1 MLPTRTKIV
10 CTMGPSVDSLEQI
23 LKLQEAGMNVARLN
37 FSHGTHES
45 HLKTIERLKEARR
58 ITGLPLTIVLD
69 TKGPE
74 MRLGPISGD
83 QIPIKKGQKL
93 LLHRASVLGSV
104 DGVSVT
110 PGEILDQAKPG
121 TRILF
126 DDGYIG
132 SVVVECVQA
141 GVIVEMENAGILKS
155 RKSVN
160 IPHARVHLPILTEKD
175 RADVEFGCQQDI
187 DILAASFVQ
196 SADDILIIKNL
207 LKKLGKPETLVYA
220 KIENAEGVD
229 HFDRII
235 HIADGVMIARG
246 DLGVEVPLSE
256 VPILQKQMIR
266 KAYLAGKGSVT
277 ATQMLESMIHNPRPT
292 RAEVSDVAN
301 AIFDGT
307 SAVMLS
313 GETAVGQY
321 PVETV
326 AMMRS
331 IVAAAE
337 KAFPYRLFLREQ
349 MEVIQEEV
357 PSSVTAAAVQTA
369 YRANA
374 QAIFAVTSSGNT
386 ACLLS
391 RLHPS
396 MPIIAMTPHQK
407 IYHQLGIC
415 WGVIPYVHAPARSF
429 DEAFANLS
437 EFALGRGYVTFGD
450 LVVIVTG
457 SFFGVSGTTK
467 TLTLENIGDVL
478 VRGEQGMGKK
488 VHGKVLLALASN
500 TLEPYMARERI
511 LVVSQITAAEVP
523 LMQQA
528 AGVIVDLG
536 SNLNGQKEEQQR
548 AKLLASAQ
556 EHQIPLLIRTEN
568 GPICL
573 RDGQLV
579 TLDPEKGV
587 VYKGI
592 VVEKN
597 DLANKPSHS

>member
-45 HLKTIERLKEARR
+45 HLKTIERLKEARK
-58 ITGLPLTIVLD
+58 ITGLPLAIILD

-74 MRLGPISGD
+74 MRIGPISGD
-83 QIPIKKGQKL
+83 QMPIKKGQKL
-93 LLHRASVLGSV
+93 LLLRDAVLGSSE
-104 DGVSVT
+104 GVSVT
-110 PGEILDQAKPG
+110 PGEILDQAKLG

-132 SVVVECVQA
+132 SFVVECTPA
-141 GVIVEMENAGILKS
+141 GVVVEMENSGTLKS

-187 DILAASFVQ
+187 DILAVSFVQ
-196 SADDILIIKNL
+196 SAEDILMIKNL

-220 KIENAEGVD
+220 KIENAEGID

-235 HIADGVMIARG
+235 RIADGVMIARG
-246 DLGVEVPLSE
+246 DLGVEVPLAQ
-256 VPILQKQMIR
+256 VPILQKQLIR

-326 AMMRS
+326 VMMRS

-337 KAFPYRLFLREQ
+337 KAFPYQLFLREQ
-349 MEVIQEEV
+349 TDGMQEEV

-374 QAIFAVTSSGNT
+374 NAIFVVTSSGNT

-391 RLHPS
+391 RLHPN
-396 MPIIAMTPHQK
+396 MPIIAMTPHLK

-415 WGVIPYVHAPARSF
+415 WGVTPYVHEAARSF
-429 DEAFANLS
+429 EEAFTYLS
-437 EFALGRGYVTFGD
+437 QFALDQGYVTLGD
-450 LVVIVTG
+450 LVVVITG

-467 TLTLENIGDVL
+467 TLTVENIGDVL
-478 VRGEQGMGKK
+478 VRGEQGFGKK
-488 VHGKVLLALASN
+488 VYGKVLLAITSN
-500 TLEPYMARERI
+500 TLESYMARERI
-511 LVVSQITAAEVP
+511 LVVTQITEAELP

-528 AGVIVDLG
+528 AGVILDVGPSLD
-536 SNLNGQKEEQQR
+536 EEQKKPQ
-548 AKLLASAQ
+548 AFLLARA
-556 EHQIPLLIRTEN
+556 EEYKIPLLIRTDKT
-568 GPICL
+568 PICL

-592 VVEKN
+592 VIEKN
-597 DLANKPSHS
+597 G

>member
-1 MLPTRTKIV
+1 MFTTRAKIV
-10 CTMGPSVDSLEQI
+10 CTMGPSVNSLEKI
-23 LKLQEAGMNVARLN
+23 LQLQAAGMNVARLN
-37 FSHGTHES
+37 FSHGTHEG
-45 HLKTIERLKEARR
+45 HLKTIEILKEARR
-58 ITGLPLTIVLD
+58 QTKLPLAILLD

-74 MRLGPISGD
+74 MRLGAILND
-83 QIPIKKGQKL
+83 QMPVSKGQKL
-93 LLHRASVLGSV
+93 LLQRGEVLGSEK
-104 DGVSVT
+104 GVSVT
-110 PGEILDQAKPG
+110 PGQVLEEASIG

-132 SVVVECVQA
+132 SCVVEHTRD
-141 GVIVEMENAGILKS
+141 GVIVEIENAGVLKS

-160 IPHARVHLPILTEKD
+160 IPRGRVNLPILTEKD
-175 RADVEFGCQQDI
+175 RADVAFGCQHDI
-187 DILAASFVQ
+187 DIIAASFVQ
-196 SADDILIIKNL
+196 RAEDVLIIKNL
-207 LKKLGKPETLVYA
+207 LKTFGKPEVLVYA
-220 KIENAEGVD
+220 KIENAEGVE

-246 DLGVEVPLSE
+246 DLGVEVPVSE

-331 IVAAAE
+331 IIAAAE
-337 KAFPYRLFLREQ
+337 KAFPYKSFFSQ
-349 MEVIQEEV
+349 HMDVTQEEV

-369 YRANA
+369 YRADA

-386 ACLLS
+386 ACLLA

-396 MPIIAMTPHQK
+396 MPILVMTPHEK
-407 IYHQLGIC
+407 VYHQLAIC
-415 WGVIPYVHAPARSF
+415 WGVIPYVHKPVFSA
-429 DEAFANLS
+429 DEAFAALS
-437 EFALGRGYVTFGD
+437 AFALSQDHVTHGD
-450 LVVIVTG
+450 LVVMVTG
-457 SFFGVSGTTK
+457 SFSGISGTTRN
-467 TLTLENIGDVL
+467 LTVESIGDVL
-478 VRGEQGMGKK
+478 VRGVEAIGKR
-488 VHGKVLLALASN
+488 VHGKVLLAPDSHA
-500 TLEPYMARERI
+500 LEPYMARERI
-511 LVVSQITAAEVP
+511 LVLSQLTEVELP
-523 LMQQA
+523 LVEQA

-536 SNLNGQKEEQQR
+536 VSGDTKEQEEAKYAAMLGVAKQR
-548 AKLLASAQ
+548 SFS
-556 EHQIPLLIRTEN
+556 LLIRAEGAN
-568 GPICL
+568 ICV
-573 RDGQLV
+573 RDGQLI

-592 VVEKN
+592 VVEK
-597 DLANKPSHS
+597 KI

>member
-10 CTMGPSVDSLEQI
+10 CTMGPSVDSLEKI
-23 LKLQEAGMNVARLN
+23 LQLQAAGMNVARLN

-45 HLKTIERLKEARR
+45 HLKTIETLKEARR
-58 ITGLPLTIVLD
+58 VSGLPLAILLD

-74 MRLGPISGD
+74 MRIGPIEGD
-83 QIPIKKGQKL
+83 QMPVKKGQRL
-93 LLHRASVLGSV
+93 LLRPDAVMGSA
-104 DGVSVT
+104 DGGISVT
-110 PGEILDQAKPG
+110 PGEILAEPSPG
-121 TRILF
+121 AQILF

-132 SVVVECVQA
+132 SVMVERVEEGIVVEIGNA
-141 GVIVEMENAGILKS
+141 GVLKS

-160 IPHARVHLPILTEKD
+160 IPHARVKLPVLTEKD
-175 RADVEFGCQQDI
+175 RADVAFGCLQDI

-196 SADDILIIKNL
+196 SAEDILTIKNL
-207 LKKLGKPETLVYA
+207 LKKLGKPEVLVFA
-220 KIENAEGVD
+220 KIENAEGVE

-277 ATQMLESMIHNPRPT
+277 ATQMLESMINNPRPT

-321 PVETV
+321 PIETV
-326 AMMRS
+326 TIMRS
-331 IVAAAE
+331 IIASAE
-337 KAFPYRLFLREQ
+337 KAFPYQLFLRQQ
-349 MEVIQEEV
+349 MDVMQEEV

-396 MPIIAMTPHQK
+396 MPIIAMTPHEK
-407 IYHQLGIC
+407 VYHQLALC
-415 WGVIPYVHAPARSF
+415 WGVIPYVHKAAASF

-437 EFALGRGYVTFGD
+437 QFALDKSYVAYGD
-450 LVVIVTG
+450 LVVVVTG

-467 TLTLENIGDVL
+467 TLTVESIGDVM
-478 VRGEQGMGKK
+478 VRGVPGAQGQGKK
-488 VHGKVLLALASN
+488 VYGKVLLALDS
-500 TLEPYMARERI
+500 TRFEPYMARERI
-511 LVVSQITAAEVP
+511 VVVSEITEKEIP
-523 LMQQA
+523 LLEHA
-528 AGVIVDLG
+528 VGVIVDLG
-536 SNLNGQKEEQQR
+536 MNVNGKKEHELR
-548 AKLLASAQ
+548 TKILEYAKEKEVS
-556 EHQIPLLIRTEN
+556 LLIRTES

-592 VVEKN
+592 VI
-597 DLANKPSHS
+597 